1 MRDGGRYDDGGRR
14 LESDH
19 LGLERHLAAAA
30 GDQQDLK
37 QIAMAMRPDR
47 PVVDGGARRDGFDVN
62 EVERLIVRRIAVEVE
77 QGQGGASRH
86 GRSVAH
92 FGGPMRQTLSLTTL
106 PIPAYKHDRG
116 RPVPDL
122 REPTTVTQPAPIK
135 TVLSPPPP
143 LSSPLPP

>member
-92 FGGPMRQTLSLTTL
+92 FGGRAPKRGMLQGRLSNPSEPRPSSPTR
-106 PIPAYKHDRG
+106 AYKR
-116 RPVPDL
+116 
-122 REPTTVTQPAPIK
+122 
-135 TVLSPPPP
+135 
-143 LSSPLPP
+143 